1 MEHRSRMVEI
11 QDTLLNERDP
21 VVREKLKKQLEELIL
36 LSRDI
41 HRQEHELE
49 QKRIE
54 FAVKETI

>member
-41 HRQEHELE
+41 HRTEHELE
-49 QKRIE
+49 QKRVE
-54 FAVKETI
+54 FSIKETI